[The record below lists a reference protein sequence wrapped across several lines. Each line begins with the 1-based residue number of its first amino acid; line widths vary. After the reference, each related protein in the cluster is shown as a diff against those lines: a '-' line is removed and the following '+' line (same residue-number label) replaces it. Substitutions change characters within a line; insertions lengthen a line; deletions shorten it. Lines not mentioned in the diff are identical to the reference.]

1 MLTKIFYHILGLLV
15 AFCLL
20 FAVLITVTE
29 TLLYRVDGYFAK
41 EYQKYAVTER
51 VDMRLSDLLSV
62 TDEMMDYLKGDR
74 ENLNVEAVIGGV
86 QREFFNAK
94 EKRHMQD
101 VRELLLQGLA
111 LRRGAVFV
119 GVLAAAFLCLKKRQ
133 AVLLRMLQ
141 WGIAGVLCT
150 MLGLGAL
157 ISMDFTKYFTYF
169 HLIFFDNM
177 DWYLN
182 PKTDLLINIV
192 PEGFF
197 RDTALRIAGMFLAVS
212 LLFWLM
218 AGALRR
224 RLK

>member
-1 MLTKIFYHILGLLV
+1 MLNVGALREGYVLDHIKAGMS
-15 AFCLL
+15 CTQDEMKK
-20 FAVLITVTE
+20 AVE
-29 TLLYRVDGYFAK
+29 CGYWHLYRYDPRRIAEGKNPFQLDSPAPDSGK
-41 EYQKYAVTER
+41 
-51 VDMRLSDLLSV
+51 
-62 TDEMMDYLKGDR
+62 MMDYLKGDR

-101 VRELLLQGLA
+101 VRELFLQGLA

>member
-101 VRELLLQGLA
+101 VRELFLQGLA
-111 LRRGAVFV
+111 LRRG
-119 GVLAAAFLCLKKRQ
+119 G
-133 AVLLRMLQ
+133 
-141 WGIAGVLCT
+141 GICRRFG
-150 MLGLGAL
+150 GG
-157 ISMDFTKYFTYF
+157 
-169 HLIFFDNM
+169 
-177 DWYLN
+177 
-182 PKTDLLINIV
+182 
-192 PEGFF
+192 
-197 RDTALRIAGMFLAVS
+197 VS
-212 LLFWLM
+212 LFEKKT
-218 AGALRR
+218 GGTS
-224 RLK
+224 

>member
-101 VRELLLQGLA
+101 VRELFLQGLA

-119 GVLAAAFLCLKKRQ
+119 GVLATAFLCLKKRQ

-141 WGIAGVLCT
+141 WGIAGVLC
-150 MLGLGAL
+150 
-157 ISMDFTKYFTYF
+157 TKYFTYF

>member
-101 VRELLLQGLA
+101 VRELFLQGLGT
-111 LRRGAVFV
+111 GAEGRYLSVFWQ
-119 GVLAAAFLCLKKRQ
+119 AAFLCLKKRQ

-141 WGIAGVLCT
+141 WGIG
-150 MLGLGAL
+150 GSAL
-157 ISMDFTKYFTYF
+157 HHARAWSFDFRWF
-169 HLIFFDNM
+169 HKILHLFPSDFF
-177 DWYLN
+177 
-182 PKTDLLINIV
+182 
-192 PEGFF
+192 
-197 RDTALRIAGMFLAVS
+197 
-212 LLFWLM
+212 
-218 AGALRR
+218 
-224 RLK
+224 

>member
-101 VRELLLQGLA
+101 VRELFLQGLA

-119 GVLAAAFLCLKKRQ
+119 GVLAAAFLCLKKDRRYFLGC
-133 AVLLRMLQ
+133 AV
-141 WGIAGVLCT
+141 GHCGS
-150 MLGLGAL
+150 AL
-157 ISMDFTKYFTYF
+157 HHARAWSFNFDGFHKILHLFPSDFF
-169 HLIFFDNM
+169 
-177 DWYLN
+177 
-182 PKTDLLINIV
+182 
-192 PEGFF
+192 
-197 RDTALRIAGMFLAVS
+197 
-212 LLFWLM
+212 
-218 AGALRR
+218 
-224 RLK
+224 

>member
-86 QREFFNAK
+86 LREFSMPRKNATC
-94 EKRHMQD
+94 RMY
-101 VRELLLQGLA
+101 GSCFC
-111 LRRGAVFV
+111 RGWHCAE
-119 GVLAAAFLCLKKRQ
+119 GRYLSAF
-133 AVLLRMLQ
+133 
-141 WGIAGVLCT
+141 W
-150 MLGLGAL
+150 
-157 ISMDFTKYFTYF
+157 
-169 HLIFFDNM
+169 
-177 DWYLN
+177 
-182 PKTDLLINIV
+182 
-192 PEGFF
+192 
-197 RDTALRIAGMFLAVS
+197 
-212 LLFWLM
+212 
-218 AGALRR
+218 RR
-224 RLK
+224 RFFV

>member
-74 ENLNVEAVIGGV
+74 ENLNV
-86 QREFFNAK
+86 
-94 EKRHMQD
+94 
-101 VRELLLQGLA
+101 RELFLQGLA

-119 GVLAAAFLCLKKRQ
+119 GVLATAFLCLKKRQ

>member
-29 TLLYRVDGYFAK
+29 TLLYRVDGYFSK
-41 EYQKYAVTER
+41 EYQKYAVAER

-101 VRELLLQGLA
+101 VRELFLQGLA

-141 WGIAGVLCT
+141 WGIAGS
-150 MLGLGAL
+150 AL
-157 ISMDFTKYFTYF
+157 HHARAWSFDFDGF
-169 HLIFFDNM
+169 HKILHLFPSD
-177 DWYLN
+177 
-182 PKTDLLINIV
+182 
-192 PEGFF
+192 FF
-197 RDTALRIAGMFLAVS
+197 R
-212 LLFWLM
+212 
-218 AGALRR
+218 
-224 RLK
+224 

>member
-86 QREFFNAK
+86 QREFFNVK
-94 EKRHMQD
+94 EKRHH
-101 VRELLLQGLA
+101 
-111 LRRGAVFV
+111 
-119 GVLAAAFLCLKKRQ
+119 
-133 AVLLRMLQ
+133 
-141 WGIAGVLCT
+141 AG
-150 MLGLGAL
+150 
-157 ISMDFTKYFTYF
+157 
-169 HLIFFDNM
+169 
-177 DWYLN
+177 
-182 PKTDLLINIV
+182 
-192 PEGFF
+192 
-197 RDTALRIAGMFLAVS
+197 
-212 LLFWLM
+212 
-218 AGALRR
+218 
-224 RLK
+224 

>member
-101 VRELLLQGLA
+101 VRELFLQGLA
-111 LRRGAVFV
+111 L
-119 GVLAAAFLCLKKRQ
+119 
-133 AVLLRMLQ
+133 LQ

>member
-51 VDMRLSDLLSV
+51 VDMRLSDLLSM
-62 TDEMMDYLKGDR
+62 TDEM
-74 ENLNVEAVIGGV
+74 NVEAVIGGV

-101 VRELLLQGLA
+101 VRELFLQGLA

-157 ISMDFTKYFTYF
+157 I
-169 HLIFFDNM
+169 
-177 DWYLN
+177 
-182 PKTDLLINIV
+182 
-192 PEGFF
+192 
-197 RDTALRIAGMFLAVS
+197 
-212 LLFWLM
+212 
-218 AGALRR
+218 
-224 RLK
+224 

>member
-86 QREFFNAK
+86 QR
-94 EKRHMQD
+94 
-101 VRELLLQGLA
+101 GGIC
-111 LRRGAVFV
+111 RRFG
-119 GVLAAAFLCLKKRQ
+119 G
-133 AVLLRMLQ
+133 
-141 WGIAGVLCT
+141 G
-150 MLGLGAL
+150 
-157 ISMDFTKYFTYF
+157 
-169 HLIFFDNM
+169 
-177 DWYLN
+177 
-182 PKTDLLINIV
+182 
-192 PEGFF
+192 
-197 RDTALRIAGMFLAVS
+197 VS
-212 LLFWLM
+212 LFEKKT
-218 AGALRR
+218 GGTS
-224 RLK
+224 

>member
-1 MLTKIFYHILGLLV
+1 MNFAIIAQQLVSGMGSSLMIFVLTLLFSMPLGLLV

-101 VRELLLQGLA
+101 VRELFIHRQVSWCTPVT
-111 LRRGAVFV
+111 LR
-119 GVLAAAFLCLKKRQ
+119 
-133 AVLLRMLQ
+133 
-141 WGIAGVLCT
+141 
-150 MLGLGAL
+150 
-157 ISMDFTKYFTYF
+157 
-169 HLIFFDNM
+169 
-177 DWYLN
+177 
-182 PKTDLLINIV
+182 
-192 PEGFF
+192 
-197 RDTALRIAGMFLAVS
+197 
-212 LLFWLM
+212 
-218 AGALRR
+218 
-224 RLK
+224 

>member
-101 VRELLLQGLA
+101 VRELFLQGLA
-111 LRRGAVFV
+111 ES
-119 GVLAAAFLCLKKRQ
+119 LAAAGFDPQQTEKYLHRAGGIAITRTHGRREVAFLNRAWEDVLALDLCLDTASQ
-133 AVLLRMLQ
+133 TQSLLDHAVNTRPSRCV
-141 WGIAGVLCT
+141 GFE
-150 MLGLGAL
+150 GLGTGL
-157 ISMDFTKYFTYF
+157 GRM
-169 HLIFFDNM
+169 
-177 DWYLN
+177 
-182 PKTDLLINIV
+182 KTTLHTL
-192 PEGFF
+192 
-197 RDTALRIAGMFLAVS
+197 
-212 LLFWLM
+212 
-218 AGALRR
+218 
-224 RLK
+224 

>member
-86 QREFFNAK
+86 QREFFNAC
-94 EKRHMQD
+94 
-101 VRELLLQGLA
+101 GLYA
-111 LRRGAVFV
+111 RVACCVKSLSA
-119 GVLAAAFLCLKKRQ
+119 CN
-133 AVLLRMLQ
+133 
-141 WGIAGVLCT
+141 
-150 MLGLGAL
+150 
-157 ISMDFTKYFTYF
+157 KYYGYWICGQRF
-169 HLIFFDNM
+169 
-177 DWYLN
+177 
-182 PKTDLLINIV
+182 
-192 PEGFF
+192 
-197 RDTALRIAGMFLAVS
+197 
-212 LLFWLM
+212 
-218 AGALRR
+218 
-224 RLK
+224 

>member
-101 VRELLLQGLA
+101 VR
-111 LRRGAVFV
+111 GAVFA
-119 GVLAAAFLCLKKRQ
+119 GAGTAQRG
-133 AVLLRMLQ
+133 
-141 WGIAGVLCT
+141 GICRRFG
-150 MLGLGAL
+150 GG
-157 ISMDFTKYFTYF
+157 
-169 HLIFFDNM
+169 
-177 DWYLN
+177 
-182 PKTDLLINIV
+182 
-192 PEGFF
+192 
-197 RDTALRIAGMFLAVS
+197 VS
-212 LLFWLM
+212 LFEKKT
-218 AGALRR
+218 GGTS
-224 RLK
+224 